1 MNDLANAVQHTA
13 GLPVE
18 PADLP
23 TVFADAFNARNLE
36 LLDALF
42 EPEAVHV
49 VRPGEVSAGEQRRA
63 GLPAV
68 VRDRIP
74 ITVTLRHVYVVGD
87 TALLINDYV
96 HDGVGPDGSHVHT
109 EGTATDIARRG
120 PDGYWRYLV
129 SNPSGT
135 S

>member
-1 MNDLANAVQHTA
+1 MSDIRNGD
-13 GLPVE
+13 GLPVD

-23 TVFADAFNARNLE
+23 HVFADAFNARNLE

-42 EPEAVHV
+42 EPEAMHV
-49 VRPGEVSAGEQRRA
+49 VRPGQTSSGARRRA
-63 GLPAV
+63 LLPTV

-74 ITVTLRHVYVVGD
+74 ITVSLRQVYVVGD
-87 TALLINDYV
+87 TALLLNDYV
-96 HDGVGPDGSHVHT
+96 HDGIGTDGTHVRT

-120 PDGYWRYLV
+120 VDGYWRYLI

-135 S
+135 A

>member
-1 MNDLANAVQHTA
+1 MNDIQHSA

-23 TVFADAFNARNLE
+23 YVFADAFNARNLE

-49 VRPGEVSAGEQRRA
+49 VRPGEMSAGERRRA
-63 GLPAV
+63 ALPAV
-68 VRDRIP
+68 VRDRVP
-74 ITVTLRHVYVVGD
+74 ITVALRHVYVVGD
-87 TALLINDYV
+87 TALLINDFV
-96 HDGVGPDGSHVHT
+96 HDGPGPDGIPVHI

-120 PDGYWRYLV
+120 ADGYWRYLV

-135 S
+135 A

>member
-1 MNDLANAVQHTA
+1 MSETPDST
-13 GLPVE
+13 GLPVD

-23 TVFADAFNARNLE
+23 YVFADAFNARNLE

-42 EPEAVHV
+42 EPEAAHV
-49 VRPGEVSAGEQRRA
+49 VRPGLMSSGARRRA
-63 GLPAV
+63 ALPTV
-68 VRDRIP
+68 VRDRVP
-74 ITVTLRHVYVVGD
+74 ITVSLRQVYVVGD

-96 HDGVGPDGSHVHT
+96 HDGVGPDGTRVHA

-120 PDGYWRYLV
+120 PDGHWRYLI

-135 S
+135 A

>member
-1 MNDLANAVQHTA
+1 MSDIPSNG

-23 TVFADAFNARNLE
+23 HVFADAFNARNLE

-49 VRPGEVSAGEQRRA
+49 VRPGQTSSGERRRA
-63 GLPAV
+63 ALPTV

-74 ITVTLRHVYVVGD
+74 ITVLLRQVYVVGD

-96 HDGVGPDGSHVHT
+96 HDGAGPDGTHVHT

-120 PDGYWRYLV
+120 ADGFWRYLI

-135 S
+135 T

>member
-1 MNDLANAVQHTA
+1 MSDIPSSD

-23 TVFADAFNARNLE
+23 HVFADAFNARNLA

-42 EPEAVHV
+42 EPEAMHVLRPGRTSSGARRRAALPTV
-49 VRPGEVSAGEQRRA
+49 VRE
-63 GLPAV
+63 
-68 VRDRIP
+68 RIP
-74 ITVTLRHVYVVGD
+74 ITVSLRQVYVVGD

-96 HDGVGPDGSHVHT
+96 HDGVGQDGAHVHT

-120 PDGYWRYLV
+120 ADGYWRYLI
-129 SNPSGT
+129 SNPAGT
-135 S
+135 A